1 MDLYTRN
8 LADALNSVKGKR
20 GERDGR
26 LSTEIM
32 NNKTSFELVGNEM
45 MFMKIYD

>member
-8 LADALNSVKGKR
+8 FADALNSVKGEKEGR
-20 GERDGR
+20 EMAR

-32 NNKTSFELVGNEM
+32 NNKSSFELVG
-45 MFMKIYD
+45 K